1 MVDKVRYL
9 LLCAITLLLFQCNF
23 EKEVEIK
30 LPQYANTPYVECYL
44 EPGKPYR
51 LLAYRSI
58 GYFDGLIPPPIT
70 DAVVSVTHRGVTVVM
85 PYDSVPKNGDIRY
98 YNYRSNDSI
107 TVPTHYDEAFD
118 LSIVIDGIT
127 YHSATTIRPFV
138 AIDSLYNVCNE
149 KQRCQI
155 SIRFKDQVNTVDFYR
170 FITFSDSLGG
180 DIKQDILLNDELFD
194 DENAG
199 IGGGYS
205 FNEGQPAVIRF
216 YHITKEHYDFL
227 ISVKNSQNANGN
239 PFAQPASIKS
249 NIPGILGIFTG
260 LTYDSKEEEHVQQ

>member
-1 MVDKVRYL
+1 MVAKVRYIL
-9 LLCAITLLLFQCNF
+9 FFFIALVLFQCNF
-23 EKEVEIK
+23 EKEIDIK
-30 LPQYANTPYVECYL
+30 LPDYANTPYLECYL

-51 LLAYRSI
+51 LLVYQSI
-58 GYFDGLIPPPIT
+58 GYFDGLVPTPIR
-70 DAVVSVTHRGVTVVM
+70 DASISITHRGVSTAL
-85 PYDSVPKNGDIRY
+85 PYDTLPRVGDIRY
-98 YNYRSNDSI
+98 YNYRSNDTI
-107 TVPTHYDEAFD
+107 KVPAHYDETFL
-118 LSIVIDGIT
+118 LSVTINGVT
-127 YHSATTIRPFV
+127 YHSTTTIKTFV
-138 AIDSLYNVCNE
+138 AIDSLSNDCNE

-155 SIRFKDQVNTVDFYR
+155 KLRFKDNVNTVDFYR

-180 DIKQDILLNDELFD
+180 DIKQDIILNDELFD
-194 DENAG
+194 SENVE

-205 FNEGQPAVIRF
+205 FNEGQPAVIRL

-260 LTYDSKEEEHVQQ
+260 LTYDSKEEEHVQ